1 MVGGMVV
8 ILFGVA
14 LVRASGPR
22 PLQVVV
28 PSAPGERLD
37 DGVKKRKRC
46 TTAITPERFR

>member
-22 PLQVVV
+22 SPQAVV
-28 PSAPGERLD
+28 PPAAGT
-37 DGVKKRKRC
+37 KKRKRRAR
-46 TTAITPERFR
+46 AIVTE